1 MLGEFITIMHNDINI
16 SQSVEAA
23 ESMIELPP
31 SSFAKEYKNLF
42 QQWKKEVD
50 AVENINPKDMLLSN
64 IETNIKGLKEGFK
77 VSINSDIPVRYRNIL
92 FTDLNN
98 WLNEKLKSDIPY
110 YDRLLE
116 RRELENKLS
125 SYGND
130 NCDENIKTDFLN
142 NLHIYINAIKREL
155 AGLSKVQNPD
165 KKTLERH
172 QKIKTSF

>member
-1 MLGEFITIMHNDINI
+1 MKINLYVYEATHRIEDFLNTLYDNKKLNKKEFAVLNTMLGEFITIMHNDINI

-125 SYGND
+125 SYG
-130 NCDENIKTDFLN
+130 K
-142 NLHIYINAIKREL
+142 
-155 AGLSKVQNPD
+155 
-165 KKTLERH
+165 
-172 QKIKTSF
+172 

>member
-1 MLGEFITIMHNDINI
+1 M
-16 SQSVEAA
+16 
-23 ESMIELPP
+23 
-31 SSFAKEYKNLF
+31 YKR
-42 QQWKKEVD
+42 Q
-50 AVENINPKDMLLSN
+50 LLSN

-172 QKIKTSF
+172 QKIKTAFEKQKEQLEQIINDYSQKYIDPLYLSLIHI